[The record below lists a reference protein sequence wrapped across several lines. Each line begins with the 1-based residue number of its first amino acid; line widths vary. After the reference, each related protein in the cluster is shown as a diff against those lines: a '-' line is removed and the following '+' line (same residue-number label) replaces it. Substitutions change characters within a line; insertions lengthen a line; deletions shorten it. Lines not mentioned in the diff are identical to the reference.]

1 MIDLQS
7 TDLNELI
14 YVLMESLSY
23 RLPSRCI
30 SPRDCLRDSAPE
42 LPSRYRR
49 RLSTSPYLGMSFRVD
64 LHIQSTIATPR
75 MLCQQFKIARIDSIV
90 TCTVQNSKC
99 RPSKSPPQTVTA
111 TNNPRACLS
120 TINLSRHLEGQLF
133 RLIQRMP
140 RHLYY
145 PFLSQ

>member
-64 LHIQSTIATPR
+64 LHIQSTIATPYV
-75 MLCQQFKIARIDSIV
+75 MSTIEIARIDSIV

-120 TINLSRHLEGQLF
+120 TINSSRRLEGQLF

-140 RHLYY
+140 RH
-145 PFLSQ
+145 S